1 MKDDKKH
8 SDHAACH
15 TPTPEPV
22 ASCCHSGSSATN
34 QGPADPNAVYICP
47 MCPEV
52 RQIGPGNCPKCGMAL
67 EPEVATLDDGPNH
80 ELIDMTKRFWIGL
93 VLTLPVFFLEM
104 GSHIFPIERYIS
116 TGTSSWI
123 QMAFALPVVLWAG
136 WPFFVRGAQSLKG
149 FNLNMFTLIAAGT
162 GVALLYSMVA
172 VLLPGLFP
180 EELLRDGHVPV
191 YFESAAVIVV
201 LVLLGQVLELRAREK
216 TGSAIR
222 SLLQL
227 SAKTARRIDADGNEE
242 DVAIELITIGD
253 LLRVRPGETVPVDG
267 IVVEGQSHIDESMIS
282 GEPMPAAKEKDSKVI
297 GGTMNQT
304 GSFIMQ
310 AELVGSDTMLSCIV
324 KMVAEAQRSRASVQ
338 RLADAVSAWF
348 VPIVMA
354 VAVIAFIV
362 WFFFSVQPVSYAL
375 IASVSVL
382 IIACPCA
389 LGLATPMSIMVG
401 IGRGAQQGI
410 LIRDAESLEQFEKVD
425 TLVVDKTGTLI
436 EGRPTLSQIIPADGF
451 DADNLLQLAASLEQ
465 GSEHPLAHA
474 IMQKTKKKNLAL
486 KAVEQFD
493 SPTGKGVIGGI
504 NQQQVALGNQVLMDD
519 LAVDTSAFVAK
530 ADNLR
535 ADGATVIYMAIDKR
549 AAGLLVIKDP
559 IKATSA
565 QAVKAL
571 QAAGIHVIMLTGDNK
586 TSAMAVARELGI
598 DEVQAD
604 VLPEYKGRVVQQLQE
619 QGRIVAMAGDGT
631 NDAPA
636 LAQADIGIA
645 MGTGTDV
652 AMQSAGIT
660 LIKGDLMG
668 IVKARKLSQAVMRNI
683 RQNLF
688 FAFFYNAVGV
698 PIAAGVLFPF
708 FGILLSPIFAAAAM
722 SLSSVS
728 VIGNAL
734 RLKVARID

>member
-1 MKDDKKH
+1 
-8 SDHAACH
+8 
-15 TPTPEPV
+15 
-22 ASCCHSGSSATN
+22 
-34 QGPADPNAVYICP
+34 
-47 MCPEV
+47 
-52 RQIGPGNCPKCGMAL
+52 
-67 EPEVATLDDGPNH
+67 
-80 ELIDMTKRFWIGL
+80 
-93 VLTLPVFFLEM
+93 
-104 GSHIFPIERYIS
+104 
-116 TGTSSWI
+116 
-123 QMAFALPVVLWAG
+123 
-136 WPFFVRGAQSLKG
+136 
-149 FNLNMFTLIAAGT
+149 
-162 GVALLYSMVA
+162 
-172 VLLPGLFP
+172 
-180 EELLRDGHVPV
+180 
-191 YFESAAVIVV
+191 
-201 LVLLGQVLELRAREK
+201 
-216 TGSAIR
+216 
-222 SLLQL
+222 
-227 SAKTARRIDADGNEE
+227 
-242 DVAIELITIGD
+242 
-253 LLRVRPGETVPVDG
+253 
-267 IVVEGQSHIDESMIS
+267 
-282 GEPMPAAKEKDSKVI
+282 
-297 GGTMNQT
+297 MNQT

-310 AELVGSDTMLSCIV
+310 AELVGSDTMLSRIV

-362 WFFFSVQPVSYAL
+362 WFFFSVQPASYAL

-401 IGRGAQQGI
+401 ISRGAQQGI

-425 TLVVDKTGTLI
+425 TLVVDKTGTLT

-474 IMQKTKKKNLAL
+474 IMQKAKKKNLVL

-530 ADNLR
+530 ADSLR
-535 ADGATVIYMAIDKR
+535 ADGATVIYMAIDQR
-549 AAGLLVIKDP
+549 VAGLLLINDP

-604 VLPEYKGRVVQQLQE
+604 VLPEDKGRVVQRLQK
-619 QGRIVAMAGDGT
+619 QGRFVAMAGDGT